1 MNEKEYAKVIAAN
14 LRRIAYEHGKT
25 QADMCRDLGI
35 NQGTLSSWMVGTRTP
50 RMSKID
56 MLCQYFG
63 CSRNDLME
71 PYVPKPVG
79 KITGTELK
87 IIQAFRDAPEGVQ
100 DSILI
105 LLGLKER
112 T

>member
-25 QADMCRDLGI
+25 QADICRDLNI

-56 MLCQYFG
+56 MLCNYFK
-63 CSRNDLME
+63 CTRNDIME
-71 PYVPKPVG
+71 PYVPKPIG
-79 KITGTELK
+79 KITAQEVK
-87 IIQAFRDAPEGVQ
+87 IVKAYRDAPEGVQ

-105 LLGLKER
+105 LLGLKGR